1 MGALVVGPRCKSPLE
16 GNLRRGVAVVLVGGA
31 LVGRSLGA
39 SDGRAAG
46 RSELFLR
53 VFSLSDV
60 REERGTV
67 MMGL

>member
-1 MGALVVGPRCKSPLE
+1 MGALVVGPRCESPLE
-16 GNLRRGVAVVLVGGA
+16 GNLRRGAAVVLVGGA

>member
-1 MGALVVGPRCKSPLE
+1 M
-16 GNLRRGVAVVLVGGA
+16 VLVGGA